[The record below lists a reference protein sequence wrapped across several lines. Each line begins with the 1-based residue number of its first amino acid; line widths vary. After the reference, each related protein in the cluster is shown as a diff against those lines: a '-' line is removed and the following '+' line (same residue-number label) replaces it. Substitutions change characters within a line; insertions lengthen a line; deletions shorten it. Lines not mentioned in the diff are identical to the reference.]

1 VISRSFRS
9 SNSVRMILM
18 TTATAGALVL
28 SACGSST
35 PAVTSSTSTTT
46 TAVATAPSSTA
57 SGTSTSATDSA
68 TGTASASSGP
78 SASVIQPV
86 ATATTATADEI
97 AAAKASLIAPGK
109 LTVCT
114 TLQYVP
120 FESSDID
127 GNIVGFDMDL
137 TKEVAKDL
145 GVTQTVIDTDFTGI
159 KSGQAMASGICDI
172 AAAAMTINPE
182 RQAVI
187 QFSDPYYSASQALLV
202 LSDSTI
208 ASLADLQGKKIGA
221 QTGTTGQSYADKF
234 ASQFGYTVVEYTS
247 ITDVEAAVQ
256 SRNVDAG
263 IHDDGPLKAFVAQQ
277 PDAFKVAASFG
288 TGEQYGLGAK
298 LGNTALIAV
307 TNAMLK
313 REMAD
318 GTYKT
323 ILEKW
328 IPPTS

>member
-1 VISRSFRS
+1 
-9 SNSVRMILM
+9 MILM

-35 PAVTSSTSTTT
+35 PAVSSSTSTTT

-57 SGTSTSATDSA
+57 PGTSSGSTGSSAGTD
-68 TGTASASSGP
+68 TASSGP
-78 SASVIQPV
+78 SASVIEPT

-97 AAAKASLIAPGK
+97 AAAKSKLIAPDK

-114 TLQYVP
+114 TLQYPP
-120 FESSDID
+120 FESSDVD

-159 KSGQAMASGICDI
+159 KSGQAMTSGICDI
-172 AAAAMTINPE
+172 AAAAMTITPE
-182 RQAVI
+182 RRAVI

-208 ASLADLQGKKIGA
+208 ASLADLAGKKIGA

-234 ASQFGYTVVEYTS
+234 AGQLGYTVVEYTS

-256 SRNVDAG
+256 SHNVDAG

-277 PDAFKVAASFG
+277 SGAFKVAASFG
-288 TGEQYGLGAK
+288 TGEQYGLGAA

-313 REMAD
+313 RETAD
-318 GTYKT
+318 GTFKT